1 MNIFLLAN
9 KFYKFL
15 YNDIGKLIY
24 IQKILLILNL
34 KKIESKSNII
44 LLKYI

>member
-15 YNDIGKLIY
+15 YNDIGKLTY
-24 IQKILLILNL
+24 SKNL
-34 KKIESKSNII
+34 KNFDSEFKKNR
-44 LLKYI
+44 K